1 MALRAIIFDYGMVL
15 STAQDPVP
23 YANLKAITGLEGD
36 AFERAYWQ
44 RRHEYDLGFL
54 NGTSYW
60 QSISDEAGLSLS
72 AGQIERLIENDVL
85 MWSTI
90 NEQMLAWV
98 YAVQDAGFRIGI
110 LSNMGEELLKYM
122 RQEFGWLGRFDH
134 HTWSC
139 ELNIAKPDPAIYLHT
154 CDKLGVAPG
163 EALFLDDKPENIAA
177 AESVGIAAIQF
188 STVQALREELGRR
201 GLLSVLPTPDLVG
214 SGLVESGPVQEEAKP
229 EAGSA

>member
-1 MALRAIIFDYGMVL
+1 MALKAVIFDYGMVL
-15 STAQDPVP
+15 STAQEPVAH
-23 YANLKAITGLEGD
+23 ANLKAITGLDGEQFD
-36 AFERAYWQ
+36 QAYWR
-44 RRHEYDLGFL
+44 RRHDYDLGFL
-54 NGTSYW
+54 NGVSYW
-60 QSISDEAGLSLS
+60 QSISDEAGLGLS
-72 AGQIERLIENDVL
+72 SAQIERLIENDVL
-85 MWSTI
+85 MWSTL

-98 YAVQDAGFRIGI
+98 YAVQDAGFKIGI

-177 AESVGIAAIQF
+177 AESVGIEAIQF
-188 STVQALREELGRR
+188 STVEALRDELERR
-201 GLLSVLPTPDLVG
+201 GLLAVLPAPGAVK
-214 SGLVESGPVQEEAKP
+214 A
-229 EAGSA
+229 